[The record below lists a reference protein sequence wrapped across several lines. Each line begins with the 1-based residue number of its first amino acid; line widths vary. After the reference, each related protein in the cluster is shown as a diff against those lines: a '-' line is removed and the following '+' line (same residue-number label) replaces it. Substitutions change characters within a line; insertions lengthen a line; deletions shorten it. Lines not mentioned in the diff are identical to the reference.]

1 MFASRSDQTL
11 DDVDLKPE
19 SIRKKLTSLR
29 SDKAPGADG
38 ISPWILKEIQ
48 ESLVNPIYILMRKSL
63 DEGGVPNDWKTANV
77 SPIFNTVRNNSA
89 EVLNFVTLF
98 CPVF

>member
-1 MFASRSDQTL
+1 MNKTTHANRSDQTL

-38 ISPWILKEIQ
+38 ISPWLLKEI
-48 ESLVNPIYILMRKSL
+48 I
-63 DEGGVPNDWKTANV
+63 GNDWKTANV
-77 SPIFNTVRNNSA
+77 SPIFKKGSKTV
-89 EVLNFVTLF
+89 
-98 CPVF
+98 

>member
-1 MFASRSDQTL
+1 MNKTTHAFRSDQTL

-38 ISPWILKEIQ
+38 RPISW
-48 ESLVNPIYILMRKSL
+48 S
-63 DEGGVPNDWKTANV
+63 
-77 SPIFNTVRNNSA
+77 
-89 EVLNFVTLF
+89 VL
-98 CPVF
+98 